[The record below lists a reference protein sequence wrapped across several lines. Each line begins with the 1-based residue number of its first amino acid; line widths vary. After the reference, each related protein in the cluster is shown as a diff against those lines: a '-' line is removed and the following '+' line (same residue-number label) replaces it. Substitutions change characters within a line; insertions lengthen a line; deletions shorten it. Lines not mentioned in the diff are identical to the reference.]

1 MVEGL
6 PFVLEGYV
14 EGLSGQNFRG
24 WIWCVGRPDIK
35 PSIYINIDGISLHR
49 SVADIFREDLL
60 GDRKSDGRAGYQFSL
75 PAEIFDGRNH
85 KLELRWELLFDGETY
100 SGVIDSVELACP
112 ATLPD
117 PADAPPPSHP
127 SVLME
132 SYFEGVR
139 ERTLNGWAWCVDHPS
154 VKPTIDVIVDGE
166 RIGSTVASD
175 YRADLQDAGKSDGSV
190 AYSFTLPTHLLDG
203 QYHDIMLTWSVPLDG
218 EVHRGPLLGEPI
230 RIQVPKANRLLE
242 QWLLHRT
249 LPAAGDGGPDLARGS
264 EAASIPQTASTLT
277 LLSRQQPV
285 TVIVHLDEQAEL
297 AQTCLDALVAHTS
310 YPCKVVIVD
319 DGTSNARIADL
330 IGFLQ
335 ARSGMVEVRRN
346 LRPVGFAVSVRQAMA
361 DTPGDVVL
369 LSSRVRVTP
378 HWLEGLVRAAA
389 HAADIGIVAPLSNR
403 LAWLGLDEAVI
414 DDALARQLARSSERL
429 LPAGHG
435 FPLDCVFLRRALIDE
450 ADPSG
455 AADEPDAEQAAR
467 SFFARLTGLQWSSVL
482 ADDVLVHVAGTPAMV
497 GGAEEPAHHLL
508 VKRLAGSDAGSQIAH
523 AVAQATKQ
531 CGAAIRPRLLYV
543 LSPPDNS
550 GTPLIS
556 LSLARWIRD
565 AYEPWFVWG
574 DGDRISLAVMNDAGD
589 VEPVATWKVNATLT
603 PWDLKR
609 GDIDTVLF
617 KILRD
622 FDIALVHCR
631 QVIQLG
637 LSVTRVA
644 QALGV
649 PVILSFHDFYL
660 ACPTVTLLDGEGR
673 FCAGHC
679 DKGSGDCRS
688 YFIPEHSLTLRDGW
702 TPAWQRFVASMFRF
716 VDVFVTTTPSAYD
729 VLTGVYPELRQR
741 EFRIIEHGRTF
752 PERYGTLA
760 APSPDRPVKVLA
772 LGNYNTAKG
781 LGTVRALAELDQQA
795 PDGAR
800 IELHWLGEVPGGIA
814 AVPVGIHHGSYQQDE
829 VLSKIGE
836 IGPDFV
842 LLLSTW
848 AETYCHTLSEAWAA
862 GIPVI
867 GSRLGAIGAR
877 IEEHGGGWTVD
888 PHDAAAI
895 RDLIL
900 RLSANQK
907 EYRAVS
913 GRIPRIPIRPTEDMA
928 ADYLSLYA
936 DTVSRRFPLAEAGQS
951 GGPGF

>member
-1 MVEGL
+1 MPVK
-6 PFVLEGYV
+6 F
-14 EGLSGQNFRG
+14 
-24 WIWCVGRPDIK
+24 
-35 PSIYINIDGISLHR
+35 
-49 SVADIFREDLL
+49 
-60 GDRKSDGRAGYQFSL
+60 
-75 PAEIFDGRNH
+75 FDGGNH
-85 KLELRWELLFDGETY
+85 KFDLQWELLFEGETY
-100 SGVIDSVELACP
+100 SGTIDSLDLELACP
-112 ATLPD
+112 AAQPDLPD
-117 PADAPPPSHP
+117 AARPSRP
-127 SVLME
+127 GLLME
-132 SYFEGVR
+132 GHFDGIR
-139 ERTLNGWAWCVDHPS
+139 ERVLYGWVWCVEHPS

-166 RIGSTVASD
+166 RVGSTVASH

-190 AYSFTLPTHLLDG
+190 AYFFSLPTHLLDG
-203 QYHDIMLTWSVPLDG
+203 QSHDVMLTWSVPLEG
-218 EVHRGPLLGEPI
+218 EVHRGSFLDRPL
-230 RIQVPKANRLLE
+230 RVQFPKADRLLE
-242 QWLLHRT
+242 QWLLRRT
-249 LPAAGDGGPDLARGS
+249 LPAAGEGVADLLRGS
-264 EAASIPQTASTLT
+264 EAASIPQTAGSLT

-285 TVIVHLDEQAEL
+285 TVIVHLDDQADL
-297 AQTCLDALVAHTS
+297 ARTCLDALAAHTS
-310 YPCKVVIVD
+310 YPCRLVIIVD
-319 DGTSNARIADL
+319 GTCDARIADL
-330 IGFLQ
+330 IGSLQ
-335 ARSGMVEVRRN
+335 TRSGTVEVRRN
-346 LRPVGFAVSVRQAMA
+346 PRPLGFAVSATQAMA
-361 DTPGDVVL
+361 DTAGDVVL
-369 LSSRVRVTP
+369 LGSRVRVTP
-378 HWLEGLVRAAA
+378 RWLEGLVRAAA
-389 HAADIGIVAPLSNR
+389 HAADIGVVAPLSNR
-403 LAWLGLDEAVI
+403 LAWLGLDDAII
-414 DDALARQLARSSERL
+414 DDALARRFARSSQRL
-429 LPAGHG
+429 LPAGCG
-435 FPLDCVFLRRALIDE
+435 FPLDCVFLRRAMIDE
-450 ADPSG
+450 AEPFG
-455 AADEPDAEQAAR
+455 AADGPDPEQAAR
-467 SFFARLTGLQWSSVL
+467 SFFARLTGLHWNSVL
-482 ADDVLVHVAGTPAMV
+482 ADDVLVHMDGMPATMA
-497 GGAEEPAHHLL
+497 GAEDPAHHLL
-508 VKRLAGSDAGSQIAH
+508 VKRLAESDAGSQIAH
-523 AVAQATKQ
+523 SVAQARKQ
-531 CGAAIRPRLLYV
+531 CGAEVRPRLLYV

-556 LSLARWIRD
+556 LSLARQIRT

-574 DGDRISLAVMNDAGD
+574 EGDRISLAVMNDAGE
-589 VEPVATWKVNATLT
+589 VEPVATWKVNATLA

-609 GDIDTVLF
+609 GDVDTVLF

-622 FDIALVHCR
+622 FDITLVHCR

-644 QALGV
+644 QVLGI

-660 ACPTVTLLDGEGR
+660 VCPTVTLLDGKGR
-673 FCAGHC
+673 FCAGRC

-752 PERYGTLA
+752 PERYGILT

-781 LGTVRALAELDQQA
+781 LRTVRALAELDQQA
-795 PDGAR
+795 PDGGR
-800 IELHWLGEVPGGIA
+800 IELHWLGEVPGGVA
-814 AVPVGIHHGSYQQDE
+814 AVPVGIHHGPYQPDE

-842 LLLSTW
+842 LLLSAW

-900 RLSANQK
+900 RLSANQE

-913 GRIPRIPIRPTEDMA
+913 GRIPWIPIRPTEDMV
-928 ADYLSLYA
+928 ADYLALYG
-936 DTVSRRFPLAEAGQS
+936 DTVRRCFPFARAGHPGS
-951 GGPGF
+951 PGF